1 MYSQSENREFYFE
14 AVFDMDFGDWFA
26 AISNNI
32 EVFSRVHGES

>member
-14 AVFDMDFGDWFA
+14 AVLDMDFGDWFA

-32 EVFSRVHGES
+32 EVFYRTHCES